1 MKCRRV
7 TETSAQVADLCKQ
20 LPRKDLV
27 ILQT

>member
-1 MKCRRV
+1 MEGKQV
-7 TETSAQVADLCKQ
+7 AETPAQVLDPCKQ